1 MEIVI
6 NRNNDTPIYLQIK
19 NEIKEKIIGDE
30 LPSGFKLPTE
40 RAVASELGVSRNTV
54 VRAYQELMSENL
66 IVVSSK
72 PKGYFVK
79 EPAKQVPVRTFH
91 PLAKMIRYNY
101 TEKENM
107 FQDLYLRSEK
117 PGVVSFAGIS
127 VNVADEENV
136 RYSYKDFYRFDGSQ
150 TAKLKGN
157 ICRLLAKQDIFV
169 NERNIQLVSE
179 TNQAIDY
186 IIRLYLR
193 EGDSVIVEEP
203 VIADTVNVFRNHG
216 IHVVCV
222 RMNSD
227 GMDLDELEKLI
238 AIYEPKF
245 IHTMP
250 NFHNPTGYV
259 MPVEKR
265 LRLLDIS
272 ARFGIPIIEDN
283 SLRDFRYEGTEFPTL
298 YSMDKN
304 KLVIYLDTFSLTFLP
319 GISTAFAVG
328 PSETIEMMGR
338 LIASSE
344 VNVYKV
350 GHAMLNE
357 AIENGNFERRVS
369 FLKEYYRQKRDC
381 FANKLEAL
389 KDKGLEF
396 EVPQGGLFFW
406 CKLPRDVNEKKLF
419 AISKEKGLLYMPGSV
434 FFPYGYSGS
443 GYIRLCFSNASEE
456 DMGRG
461 IKILAEAIELSR
473 SNFERQVP
481 GAWK

>member
-19 NEIKEKIIGDE
+19 NEIKKKIIADE
-30 LPSGFKLPTE
+30 LPSGFKLPAE
-40 RAVASELGVSRNTV
+40 RAVAAKLGVSRNTV

-79 EPAKQVPVRTFH
+79 EPVRQEPVRTFH

-107 FQDLYLRSEK
+107 FQDLYLNSER
-117 PGVVSFAGIS
+117 PEVISFAGIS
-127 VNVADEENV
+127 VNVADEENI
-136 RYSYKDFYRFDGSQ
+136 RYSYRDFYKFDGSQ
-150 TAKLKGN
+150 TLKLKGN
-157 ICRLLAKQDIFV
+157 ICRLLAKQDMFV
-169 NERNIQLVSE
+169 SERNVQLVSE

-216 IHVVCV
+216 INVVCV
-222 RMNSD
+222 KMNRD
-227 GMDLDELEKLI
+227 GMDLDQLEKLI
-238 AIYEPKF
+238 SIYEPKF

-259 MPVEKR
+259 MPVKNR
-265 LRLLDIS
+265 LRLLGI
-272 ARFGIPIIEDN
+272 AAKFGIPVIEDN
-283 SLRDFRYEGTEFPTL
+283 SLRDFRYEGAELPTL

-328 PSETIEMMGR
+328 PAEPMEMMGR

-357 AIENGNFERRVS
+357 AIENGSFERRVS
-369 FLKEYYRQKRDC
+369 FLKEYYRKKRDY
-381 FANKLEAL
+381 FAKTLEPL
-389 KDKGLEF
+389 KELGLQF
-396 EVPQGGLFFW
+396 EVPRGGLSFW
-406 CKLPRDVNEKKLF
+406 CKLPGNVNEKKLF

-443 GYIRLCFSNASEE
+443 GYIRLCFSSAAER
-456 DMGRG
+456 DMDKGVR
-461 IKILAEAIELSR
+461 ILAEAIER
-473 SNFERQVP
+473 SFVY
-481 GAWK
+481 K